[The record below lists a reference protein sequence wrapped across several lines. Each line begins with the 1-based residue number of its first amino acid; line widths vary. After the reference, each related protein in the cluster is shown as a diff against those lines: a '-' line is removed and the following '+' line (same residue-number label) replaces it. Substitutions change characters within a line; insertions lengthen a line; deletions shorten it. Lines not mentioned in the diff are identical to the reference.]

1 MGEVMD
7 IATLKVN
14 LHKVMA
20 QRNIFLF
27 FSVLLSVAVIL
38 LSCLLFVKKERI
50 VVIPTVGPALWIEES
65 RVSDTYLEK
74 MGSYLSDQL
83 LTRTPSDVERKN
95 KILLEHVHPSF
106 YQEAKKQLSQEK
118 DRIIAANQTLL
129 FRASRS
135 YIDPTQ
141 QAYVLEGELLIFVG
155 KIGDS
160 PSVAQADRKRFTLEF
175 QCEGGKLLLK
185 SLKRE
190 NLS

>member
-1 MGEVMD
+1 MMD

-27 FSVLLSVAVIL
+27 FSVLLIISVIL

-50 VVIPTVGPALWIEES
+50 VVIPTVGPSLWIEES

-74 MGSYLSDQL
+74 MGSYIGDLL
-83 LTRTPSDVERKN
+83 LTRSPSDVERKN
-95 KILLEHVHPSF
+95 KILLEYVHPSF
-106 YQEAKKQLSQEK
+106 YHEARKQLAQERDK
-118 DRIIAANQTLL
+118 ILSSNQTYL
-129 FRASRS
+129 FRPFRS
-135 YIDPTQ
+135 FIDPIQ
-141 QAYVLEGELLIFVG
+141 HSYVLEGELLIFVG

-160 PSVAQADRKRFTLEF
+160 PSVAQSDRSRFTFEF
-175 QCEGGKLLLK
+175 ECERGKLLLK